1 MLEALIERFA
11 PTVRMVID
19 ISGVKKYPV
28 NEARAVM
35 DKQDALISALR
46 SIESF
51 KVKFLNRDPQE
62 YPLKDKRFH
71 RPIVIEVPLLIQE
84 IIEIFLKRKL
94 EDLGIDKYKIS
105 REKRTRRRKNVSY
118 SC

>member
-1 MLEALIERFA
+1 MIEALIERFV

-19 ISGVKKYPV
+19 ISGVQKHPV

-35 DKQDALISALR
+35 DKQEALISALR

-71 RPIVIEVPLLIQE
+71 QLIVIEVPLLIQE
-84 IIEIFLKRKL
+84 MVEIFLKRKF

-105 REKRTRRRKNVSY
+105 REERTRRKKDVSNFG
-118 SC
+118 